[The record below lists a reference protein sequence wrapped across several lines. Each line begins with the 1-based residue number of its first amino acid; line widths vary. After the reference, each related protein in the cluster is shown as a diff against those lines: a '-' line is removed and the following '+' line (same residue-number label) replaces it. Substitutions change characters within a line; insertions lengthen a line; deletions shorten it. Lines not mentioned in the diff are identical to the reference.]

1 MARCETCGN
10 DYDKAF
16 EITLGG
22 ESHVYDC
29 FECAIHALAP
39 ECAHCGCKVIGHG
52 VEANGVFYCC
62 AHCAKQEGIREV
74 IDRTE
79 QAGRGGS

>member
-1 MARCETCGN
+1 MARCETCSN

-16 EITLGG
+16 EIILAG
-22 ESHVYDC
+22 ESHLFDS
-29 FECAIHALAP
+29 FECAIHLLAP

-62 AHCAKQEGIREV
+62 ARCANTEGV
-74 IDRTE
+74 KVADRNE
-79 QAGRGGS
+79 QKTV